1 MSSELNEQENF
12 WKNEFGDEY
21 SSRNNNTNESL
32 EQRTSEFLKY
42 LVSTREIKSVLEF
55 GANIGLNLSILK
67 SLLNEPSLHA
77 VEINSAAIK
86 ELSSVIPEQN
96 IFEGSFNEF
105 TSDQK
110 FDLVFSRGV
119 LIHLNPNELENAYN
133 QLYKYSKRYILIS
146 EYFNAEPVSI
156 DYRGYKNKLF
166 KRDFCKEIL
175 KSHNDLQLIDYG
187 FLYSS
192 DNKYNYDD
200 LTWFLMEK
208 G

>member
-1 MSSELNEQENF
+1 MISELNEQENF
-12 WKNEFGDEY
+12 WKNEFGNEY
-21 SSRNNNTNESL
+21 SSRNNNTDESL

-42 LVSTREIKSVLEF
+42 LKSTHEIKSVLEF

-67 SLLNEPSLHA
+67 SLLKEPSLHA
-77 VEINSAAIK
+77 VEINSAAIE
-86 ELSSVIPEQN
+86 ELSSIVPRQN

-105 TSDQK
+105 ISDQK
-110 FDLVFSRGV
+110 FDLVLSRGV
-119 LIHLNPNELENAYN
+119 LIHLNPNELEKAYE

-146 EYFNAEPVSI
+146 EYFNAEPVNI

-175 KSHNDLQLIDYG
+175 QSYNDLKLVDYG

-192 DNKYNYDD
+192 DNKFNYDD